1 MVYPSDDDGN
11 DESEETG
18 EEADEVVPDGVEE
31 VELAKIKLEERE
43 RETKVLIDDIRAL
56 LSRAADTSAHV
67 PPALQPDDN
76 ISWVVTGS
84 TTLLVR
90 FCMNFVL
97 VRPCRYV
104 SVPTTCRSLIFLII
118 VTNFV
123 FIVLQNLVWDAL
135 PVPKICFCDFL

>member
-1 MVYPSDDDGN
+1 MFTNTNNEFFLIKSIICRPHNNSMVYPSDDDGN

-56 LSRAADTSAHV
+56 LSRAANTSAHV
-67 PPALQPDDN
+67 PPALQSDDN

-90 FCMNFVL
+90 LCMNFVL
-97 VRPCRYV
+97 VRLCRYV
-104 SVPTTCRSLIFLII
+104 SVPTTCRSLIS
-118 VTNFV
+118 
-123 FIVLQNLVWDAL
+123 
-135 PVPKICFCDFL
+135 